1 MKKIIYLLLLFFIP
15 TFVFA
20 LSSDYQDKVA
30 DIAERDYAELNIRGV
45 KDYPTAFEELL
56 TGKAAYIAAKAGA
69 DIVVTGT
76 VVEEVDDVQVKIQ
89 ELTGAIKKASL
100 E

>member
-1 MKKIIYLLLLFFIP
+1 MSAEMFGLKFFYIEAGSGVDQPIPPEMIAYSKKATDNMIIVVGGGI
-15 TFVFA
+15 
-20 LSSDYQDKVA
+20 
-30 DIAERDYAELNIRGV
+30 RD
-45 KDYPTAFEELL
+45 
-56 TGKAAYIAAKAGA
+56 GKAAYIAAKAGA